1 MISAVDILQ
10 GKVLIVD
17 DKKANI
23 LLLERMLRGAGYD
36 AKHTQA
42 VTCARM
48 SGGRISGST
57 IRRGDSR
64 QRRRR

>member
-23 LLLERMLRGAGYD
+23 LLLEGMLRGSGYD
-36 AKHTQA
+36 R
-42 VTCARM
+42 V
-48 SGGRISGST
+48 SST
-57 IRRGDSR
+57 MNPAEVRELHLRTATT
-64 QRRRR
+64 